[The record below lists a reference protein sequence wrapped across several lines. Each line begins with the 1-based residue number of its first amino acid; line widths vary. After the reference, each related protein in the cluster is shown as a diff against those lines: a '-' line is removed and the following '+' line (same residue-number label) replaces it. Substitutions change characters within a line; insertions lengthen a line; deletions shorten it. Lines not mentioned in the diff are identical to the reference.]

1 MTRSNPR
8 TLNPAT
14 SFRNPRRSEKK
25 NPSINCMPPGAEHP
39 ARVAVHGTPASPTP
53 SASHRPRSANFHPDD
68 LRESPSTER
77 QLPPSIAQLCSAI
90 PARLDLETS
99 VVTIDSAVPGPAS
112 TPRRSR
118 GRGKVP
124 QEQESSVAPAAHP
137 LASRPSTA

>member
-25 NPSINCMPPGAEHP
+25 SFNKLYAP
-39 ARVAVHGTPASPTP
+39 RRRTPCASRRPRNASFPTP